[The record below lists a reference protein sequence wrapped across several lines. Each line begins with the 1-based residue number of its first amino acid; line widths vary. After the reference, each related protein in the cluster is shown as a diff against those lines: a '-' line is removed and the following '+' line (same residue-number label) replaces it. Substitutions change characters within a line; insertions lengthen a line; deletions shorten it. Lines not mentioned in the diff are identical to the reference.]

1 MDYERH
7 YEQYRAAVE
16 DYLSALF
23 AGSAPYDRLYDA
35 MRYSVLSGGKR
46 IRPVLTLEFAR
57 LGGIDWHLAPG
68 DVVLSPKDSCHPR
81 LEEAAELFDYN
92 TDYYA

>member
-46 IRPVLTLEFAR
+46 I
-57 LGGIDWHLAPG
+57 
-68 DVVLSPKDSCHPR
+68 LSLIHI
-81 LEEAAELFDYN
+81 
-92 TDYYA
+92 